1 MSAVLSERI
10 VREHAAAASEL
21 PSSVVGTERRA
32 RAIESLRA
40 SGLPTTRDENW
51 KYANLRVLEKNAF
64 RSVAMEARRKVAI
77 SDLPAP
83 IAGYARYV
91 FIDGAFAPELSAAP
105 EHAGVTVKSVASS
118 VGAAGNAASDRG
130 GSIAAGA
137 GLESGPFDAGG
148 AAGANGVKSAAG
160 AGGLEGAADAARAA
174 GAAAV
179 AAGDERFALLNDAF
193 AIDGARVH
201 ARKNADCAACV
212 EILFVATEAS
222 QTAASYPRLDLE
234 VEANARVGLIER
246 HISIGHDANFV
257 NGAVQVS
264 IGPGAQ
270 VDHYRLQQA
279 GAHST
284 WFDTLSA
291 TVEKDARYCVHL
303 VSVGALSARSTSRV
317 QLTGPGAETTF
328 HVVSLADGQQVHD
341 GFALVEHIAPNTK
354 SEHSV
359 RGIAAGRARVAFNS
373 KVVVREHAKGAD
385 SKQSLR
391 GLLAG
396 TQAEIDVRPQLEIYT
411 DDVRCNHGATAG
423 KLDDNMLFYLLSRGI
438 EKETAQQL
446 LKWVFLEDVVS
457 RIAVPEL
464 RKHIE
469 LSLAGQMKETAAL
482 KELL

>member
-10 VREHAAAASEL
+10 VQEHAAAAAAGGGL
-21 PSSVVGTERRA
+21 PSSVVSAAQRT
-32 RAIESLRA
+32 RAIESLRT

-64 RSVAMEARRKVAI
+64 RSVATDSRRQVALA
-77 SDLPAP
+77 DLPAP

-91 FIDGAFAPELSAAP
+91 FVDGAFAQELSAAA
-105 EHAGVTVKSVASS
+105 EHAGVTVRSVASS
-118 VGAAGNAASDRG
+118 GPGSASAAAG
-130 GSIAAGA
+130 
-137 GLESGPFDAGG
+137 
-148 AAGANGVKSAAG
+148 
-160 AGGLEGAADAARAA
+160 
-174 GAAAV
+174 
-179 AAGDERFALLNDAF
+179 GDERFALLNEAF

-201 ARKNADCAACV
+201 APKGADCAACV
-212 EILFVATEAS
+212 EILFVATEPA
-222 QTAASYPRLDLE
+222 QNAASYPRLEVD
-234 VEANARVGLIER
+234 VEATARVGLIER
-246 HISIGHDANFV
+246 HISLGSDANFV
-257 NGAVQVS
+257 NGAVQVN
-264 IGPGAQ
+264 IGPGAR

-279 GAHST
+279 GAHAT
-284 WFDTLSA
+284 WFDTLTA
-291 TVEKDARYCVHL
+291 TVEKDARYCMHF
-303 VSVGALSARSTSRV
+303 VSVGALSARTTNFVR
-317 QLTGPGAETTF
+317 LTGAGAEAAIY
-328 HVVSLADGQQVHD
+328 VVSLADGQQVHD
-341 GFALVEHIAPNTK
+341 AFALVEHIAPNTK
-354 SEHSV
+354 SEQSV
-359 RGIAAGRARVAFNS
+359 RSIAGGRARVAFNS
-373 KVVVREHAKGAD
+373 KVVVREHAKGTD

-423 KLDDNMLFYLLSRGI
+423 KLDDNMLFYMLSRGI
-438 EKETAQQL
+438 EKEIAQQL